1 MNLKSLN
8 DLKNV
13 PIRELIR
20 IRLIFIGFFTLIC
33 HSNALYAQDSINA
46 SQLYRQYVGMPTEQ
60 LYKKGHAL
68 ITSNKLDDA
77 LVCFT
82 IVAGRY
88 NSRMDSKDK
97 RLCAYALNN
106 AGAIYQLRSNYSLAF
121 SYYKKAMHA
130 TDEPIYQSY
139 NNIAGIYLFYNDYA
153 HARDYLQQSFELS
166 LKQKDWNSL
175 QNSLQNLIFLYWRTE
190 KLDSI
195 DNWVDRFRKA
205 EGQPKDSLYNATMTI
220 ANGMIAL
227 QQGNYDKAIRDF
239 LSSKVNV
246 GLADENNS
254 SIYIAS
260 VYQRKHEY
268 AEALRWLKKAE
279 QETRY
284 SGAMYM
290 LMLVYELQTEY
301 LLEMGNIEASQRA
314 KFQYMSLKDSINTA
328 DELEK
333 IKSTE
338 FFHEIEKY
346 ARQVETLSEQNHT
359 RSIVAI
365 VSIVS
370 LLLVLLALAYA
381 LKKNKELIE
390 SNRDLYRMNDELVKK
405 ADNERLLR
413 SNYTHKLTARQSEID
428 SLRETINRMQNDET
442 LKKGMRA
449 TDSHIEQDTQNE
461 HVEDNED
468 ENRNSIMEK
477 VYELLDDVDF
487 IAQQDL
493 TVERLAQAIG
503 VHERYVSQ
511 AINDTMHKNFNTVL
525 NEYRIREACKRL
537 TDFEHYGAMT
547 NETIAEGLGYKSRSH
562 FTRTFKKITGLT
574 PSQYQHLAEAKI

>member
-1 MNLKSLN
+1 
-8 DLKNV
+8 
-13 PIRELIR
+13 
-20 IRLIFIGFFTLIC
+20 
-33 HSNALYAQDSINA
+33 
-46 SQLYRQYVGMPTEQ
+46 
-60 LYKKGHAL
+60 
-68 ITSNKLDDA
+68 
-77 LVCFT
+77 
-82 IVAGRY
+82 
-88 NSRMDSKDK
+88 
-97 RLCAYALNN
+97 
-106 AGAIYQLRSNYSLAF
+106 
-121 SYYKKAMHA
+121 
-130 TDEPIYQSY
+130 
-139 NNIAGIYLFYNDYA
+139 
-153 HARDYLQQSFELS
+153 
-166 LKQKDWNSL
+166 
-175 QNSLQNLIFLYWRTE
+175 
-190 KLDSI
+190 
-195 DNWVDRFRKA
+195 
-205 EGQPKDSLYNATMTI
+205 
-220 ANGMIAL
+220 
-227 QQGNYDKAIRDF
+227 
-239 LSSKVNV
+239 
-246 GLADENNS
+246 
-254 SIYIAS
+254 
-260 VYQRKHEY
+260 
-268 AEALRWLKKAE
+268 
-279 QETRY
+279 
-284 SGAMYM
+284 
-290 LMLVYELQTEY
+290 
-301 LLEMGNIEASQRA
+301 
-314 KFQYMSLKDSINTA
+314 MSLKDSINTA

-359 RSIVAI
+359 RSVVAI

-537 TDFEHYGAMT
+537 TDFEHYGTMT